1 MRQRLNQELIDRYAE
16 KLFKGIG
23 IKDQTWREYVIVWW
37 VIETFV
43 NREIYN
49 SKEEV
54 EEIIR
59 NIVIVEDD
67 K

>member
-23 IKDQTWREYVIVWW
+23 IKDRTWREYVIVWW